1 MIERRDEGERK
12 GGCDEGRRQY
22 MHDHTRIWMNLD
34 SAPLRT
40 DSVSSMNS
48 VGSGEMESWSS
59 AGREEGNEALSSTNT
74 YDGMPES
81 ASTGGVMQVRVLL
94 SMIVQ

>member
-1 MIERRDEGERK
+1 
-12 GGCDEGRRQY
+12 
-22 MHDHTRIWMNLD
+22 
-34 SAPLRT
+34 
-40 DSVSSMNS
+40 MNS

-94 SMIVQ
+94 STIVQGDCGGIRETHKQCEIHTCEVGDKGELTATPFKTS